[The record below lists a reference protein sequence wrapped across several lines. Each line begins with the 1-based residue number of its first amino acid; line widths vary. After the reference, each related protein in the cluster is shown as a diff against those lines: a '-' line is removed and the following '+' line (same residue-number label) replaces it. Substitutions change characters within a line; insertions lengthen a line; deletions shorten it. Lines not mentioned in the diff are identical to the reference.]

1 MTTMGMRLF
10 TWWKG
15 ELVGE
20 DGFGNCYYREK
31 GAPTRSRPRRWVI
44 YKGAVEASKAPPEW
58 HAWLHRTSDAPP
70 SEKPLVNKPWQQPH
84 MPNLTGTDRAY
95 RPPGQRHKD
104 QAMPPPYQ
112 PWRP

>member
-10 TWWKG
+10 TLWKG

-20 DGFGNCYYREK
+20 DTFGNRYYSEK

-44 YKGAVEASKAPPEW
+44 YQGAVEASKTPPEW
-58 HAWLHRTSDAPP
+58 HAWLHRTSAAPP
-70 SEKPLVNKPWQQPH
+70 SEKPLENQPWQQPH
-84 MPNLTGTDRAY
+84 LPNLTGTERAY
-95 RPPGQRHKD
+95 RTPGQKSKD
-104 QAMPPPYQ
+104 QDMPPPYE